1 MLDSASFKINT
12 KANTKRN
19 IESNAKIKTK
29 TKTNIKTKRNT
40 KSNTGQTERQ
50 RLLHLDPFPSGSLC
64 CKAKVD
70 PVPSVVYHQDKNPG

>member
-12 KANTKRN
+12 KANTKKG
-19 IESNAKIKTK
+19 IESNTKIKTK
-29 TKTNIKTKRNT
+29 TNIITSPNTKTNTR
-40 KSNTGQTERQ
+40 QTERQ

-70 PVPSVVYHQDKNPG
+70 PVPSVVYHQDKYPG

>member
-12 KANTKRN
+12 VANIKRN
-19 IESNAKIKTK
+19 IESNAKIN
-29 TKTNIKTKRNT
+29 TKTNINTKRNT
-40 KSNTGQTERQ
+40 KSNTRQTQRQ

-70 PVPSVVYHQDKNPG
+70 PVPSVVYHQDKYPG